1 MNPQRQKRL
10 DAYRKSC
17 YLVRLQRQEFDPAT
31 GRPKFAPF
39 EQWYTPDEFKR
50 LKEYPDGHTIVEII
64 QDPTA
69 TPETAEEDT
78 QEETKT
84 RNPRKR

>member
-1 MNPQRQKRL
+1 M
-10 DAYRKSC
+10 
-17 YLVRLQRQEFDPAT
+17 QRQEFDPAT
-31 GRPKFAPF
+31 GQPKFAPF

-50 LKEYPDGHTIVEII
+50 LKEYPDGHTIVEVI

-69 TPETAEEDT
+69 KPEPEPAEEDT